1 MPMRFEDEERP
12 RSEMANNAAL
22 QISGSPLPA
31 ITLMFPMEGE
41 IAPVW
46 HCVCGKSSPLEE
58 PGCEDRCERV
68 SRWKWGW
75 LACIHA
81 HVEGSTFSYHTG
93 WISSLEEFSKAYMED
108 PEGALL
114 RYFKY
119 EGPKPKRP
127 PTQVLRVIGMTEEDV
142 FSCAGGS

>member
-1 MPMRFEDEERP
+1 MRFEDEERP

-22 QISGSPLPA
+22 QVSGSPLPA

-41 IAPVW
+41 REPRW
-46 HCVCGKSSPLEE
+46 RCVCGLSSSDWMEE
-58 PGCEDRCERV
+58 ARCEDGCERV
-68 SRWKWGW
+68 SQWQWGW

-93 WISSLEEFSKAYMED
+93 WLASLEQFSQEYMED
-108 PEGALL
+108 PEAALL

-119 EGPKPKRP
+119 AGPKPKQAAGP
-127 PTQVLRVIGMTEEDV
+127 KPLRVIGVTEEDI
-142 FSCAGGS
+142 F